1 MTSSPDGSAAYRPGA
16 HEQLISD
23 LIAGLDRG
31 FFTRLSG
38 AGKGTERPVFVVGLP
53 RSGTTLV
60 EQILASHPQVHGAG
74 ELALARQDFEAIP
87 SLLGQ
92 GGEPPAAC
100 MAGLTRDAVAQLADG
115 HDRSLSELGG
125 GKAARIVDKMPDNY
139 VHLGLIATL
148 FPDAAIIYCRRDF
161 RDIAVSCWLTGFR
174 SIRWT
179 NAIEHIASRFAQHV
193 RVMDHWRSVLPGRIH
208 EVDYE
213 EIVSDL
219 EAGARRLLAAC
230 RLEWDPACLDF
241 HRTSRPVR
249 TASFAQVRQPVY
261 TSSIARWKNYQDELA
276 DLFAVLPQASGPCA
290 SVTP

>member
-1 MTSSPDGSAAYRPGA
+1 M
-16 HEQLISD
+16 
-23 LIAGLDRG
+23 
-31 FFTRLSG
+31 
-38 AGKGTERPVFVVGLP
+38 
-53 RSGTTLV
+53 
-60 EQILASHPQVHGAG
+60 
-74 ELALARQDFEAIP
+74 
-87 SLLGQ
+87 LGQ

-100 MAGLTRDAVAQLADG
+100 MAGLTRDAVARLADG

-125 GKAARIVDKMPDNY
+125 GKAGRIVDKMPDNY

-219 EAGARRLLAAC
+219 EAARGDCSRLAGSSGIQ
-230 RLEWDPACLDF
+230 PAL
-241 HRTSRPVR
+241 TS
-249 TASFAQVRQPVY
+249 TALPAPFA
-261 TSSIARWKNYQDELA
+261 
-276 DLFAVLPQASGPCA
+276 PQASPRCA
-290 SVTP
+290 SRFTRAQLLAGRTIKTSLPICSPCCRRRAGRVQASRRKLPPG